1 VWCGLLA
8 LLLAD
13 GSGLGTDVVKLF
25 DPQLANVRFIA
36 DSSKGIRKISNNLE
50 VVRVVFWP

>member
-1 VWCGLLA
+1 MWCGLLA

-36 DSSKGIRKISNNLE
+36 DSSKGIRNISNNLE